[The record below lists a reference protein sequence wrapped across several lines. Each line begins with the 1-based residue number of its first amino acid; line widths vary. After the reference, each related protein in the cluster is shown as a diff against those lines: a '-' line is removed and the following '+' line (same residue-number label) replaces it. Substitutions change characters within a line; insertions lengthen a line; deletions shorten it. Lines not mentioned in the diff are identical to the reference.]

1 MTSRCTWCVV
11 VLRLLVLLACGGGPV
26 CSSRIEL
33 KENGYTGIVVA
44 LSARLQGNVA
54 GRQLIPPLEALLR
67 NASISLFQS
76 SRNRAYLEEVIVLVP
91 KSWGPK
97 ETWARA
103 PTPSVS
109 RTGWQLHRDADVRLE
124 PQGSPFGDNPF
135 TVQHAGCGLQAKRLV
150 LSAGFLRLVDEGGP
164 KAAMYGPPERVFVRE
179 WAHLRYGVFNEAG
192 YPGDPL
198 YPAYTAR
205 TGSSDP
211 TDVVLTTCTDTPLD
225 LDWKTTSGQQC
236 VAHVDPLTGRPDG
249 DDCHAVPNR
258 TQENVFSSI
267 MALQTLPN
275 VNQFC
280 DGDEHLHNDE
290 APSKQNVMCGY
301 RSTWD
306 VISNH
311 ADFHLRNQAG
321 ERLLGR
327 TRFHYVQEA
336 PLRVVIVVQV
346 SAASALKDRRS
357 FVIRALDKF
366 ARVDAPEDSRLGLAA
381 FGQVEAAVK
390 VPLTLM
396 NSSSVRS
403 KLGQRVPVPGTKFN
417 SSVEEGIS
425 KALQMLKED
434 RELPYPTVNG
444 SAAAGGVI
452 LLLSSGDM
460 AADVAERLQESL
472 VASQVRLQSIV
483 YPQSEHPEP
492 HLDALVE
499 HTGGRTWHVHEAAV
513 ADQLQGSV
521 ATQAELYEA
530 FYSLLLRGY
539 SWDETDN
546 YVMVEKREFGE
557 AEQESGA
564 PLTLSFDVDPGLA
577 RQLLV
582 VVVGYDFSNIA
593 LPSITQE
600 GIHLKAPNGNPG
612 YNANDL
618 SVFNFDYAFWSYS
631 FKIAEPVVG
640 MWELHAEPT
649 KKTAQPVIG
658 IVYAKPAVKEVPI
671 LLDVWIS
678 GRSSAVNSSEK
689 FIIYAELKKGSH
701 PVAKALVT
709 AFVRRPDTDIVS
721 RVHLI
726 DNGAGDPD
734 LTENDGVYCRYF
746 TDFTGTGRYDL
757 TVVANDNDVSAVII
771 GASDGD
777 FESRF
782 PEGAEYPSCCGSR
795 VSDSYSQK
803 TNRFTRTDHYGS
815 FFVTT
820 EKASKD
826 VLPPSRITDLRVV
839 STDNLRMAVTFNWT
853 APGDDF
859 DEGQASRYELKSF
872 KDKLNARQRF
882 SSHGQQVSQW
892 DVDGPFYEPPRPFG
906 TTQTATVR
914 LKSNQSPLYFAI
926 RAVDDEGNAGP
937 VSNVVEVVVIP
948 PPTTTSTSTQ
958 PSSSW
963 GSGGTA
969 GTQEHSSGTRSSRD
983 KLNAAQLALIIA
995 VPLAVLLVGIIV
1007 IILLM
1012 ARRRKAPPPKKSAEN
1027 GNAQQPPPLPAKI
1040 PRDDLPPQVTPIADE
1055 DSKQTPPGR
1064 LDSSISPVNSWPA
1077 SVLLDHYN
1085 KVQQAKQRH
1094 EPPPIMMVEDGVS
1107 LNSSTPSLYSKS
1119 DYGGVTAPRP
1129 KHRGPSQETVA
1140 PSYNAVYSS
1149 SQHSLDKTGGGVTR
1163 NITQV

>member
-1 MTSRCTWCVV
+1 LGSASVNKLRSFGAANWAERGRRRPHLYIYPLRRSLSVVGRNEVGVRARRRC
-11 VLRLLVLLACGGGPV
+11 
-26 CSSRIEL
+26 
-33 KENGYTGIVVA
+33 A
-44 LSARLQGNVA
+44 LSTARCLLCRRA
-54 GRQLIPPLEALLR
+54 GRRSGRLTPSPASPAVPMQSTRSLTKRRASSSGSSTPPRSLMSFLSSQFPQALLR

-76 SRNRAYLEEVIVLVP
+76 TRNRAFLEEVIVLVP

-109 RTGWQLHRDADVRLE
+109 RTGWQLFRDADVRLE
-124 PQGSPFGDNPF
+124 PQGSPFGENPF
-135 TVQHAGCGLQAKRLV
+135 TVQHAGCGQQSKRTV
-150 LSAGFLRLVDEGGP
+150 ISAGFLRLADEGGP
-164 KAAMYGPPERVFVRE
+164 RAAMYGPPERAFVRE
-179 WAHLRYGVFNEAG
+179 WSHLRYGVFNEAG

-211 TDVVLTTCTDTPLD
+211 TDVVLTTCTDQPLD
-225 LDWKTTSGQQC
+225 LDWKTTSGQPC
-236 VAHVDPLTGRPDG
+236 VARVDPLTGRPQG

-258 TQENVFSSI
+258 TQESVFSSI

-290 APSKQNVMCGY
+290 APSKQNVMCDY

-346 SAASALKDRRS
+346 SAASALRDRRS

-366 ARVDAPEDSRLGLAA
+366 ARVDAPEDSRLGLAV
-381 FGQVEAAVK
+381 FGQVEASVK

-472 VASQVRLQSIV
+472 GASQVRLQSIV

-499 HTGGRTWHVHEAAV
+499 HTGGRTWQVHEAAV
-513 ADQLQGSV
+513 ADEAQGSV

-593 LPSITQE
+593 LPSITQD
-600 GIHLKAPNGNPG
+600 GIHLKAPNGDPG

-631 FKIAEPVVG
+631 FKIAEP
-640 MWELHAEPT
+640 
-649 KKTAQPVIG
+649 
-658 IVYAKPAVKEVPI
+658 AV
-671 LLDVWIS
+671 
-678 GRSSAVNSSEK
+678 
-689 FIIYAELKKGSH
+689 
-701 PVAKALVT
+701 
-709 AFVRRPDTDIVS
+709 
-721 RVHLI
+721 
-726 DNGAGDPD
+726 
-734 LTENDGVYCRYF
+734 
-746 TDFTGTGRYDL
+746 
-757 TVVANDNDVSAVII
+757 
-771 GASDGD
+771 
-777 FESRF
+777 
-782 PEGAEYPSCCGSR
+782 
-795 VSDSYSQK
+795 
-803 TNRFTRTDHYGS
+803 
-815 FFVTT
+815 
-820 EKASKD
+820 
-826 VLPPSRITDLRVV
+826 
-839 STDNLRMAVTFNWT
+839 
-853 APGDDF
+853 
-859 DEGQASRYELKSF
+859 
-872 KDKLNARQRF
+872 
-882 SSHGQQVSQW
+882 
-892 DVDGPFYEPPRPFG
+892 
-906 TTQTATVR
+906 
-914 LKSNQSPLYFAI
+914 
-926 RAVDDEGNAGP
+926 
-937 VSNVVEVVVIP
+937 
-948 PPTTTSTSTQ
+948 
-958 PSSSW
+958 
-963 GSGGTA
+963 
-969 GTQEHSSGTRSSRD
+969 
-983 KLNAAQLALIIA
+983 
-995 VPLAVLLVGIIV
+995 
-1007 IILLM
+1007 
-1012 ARRRKAPPPKKSAEN
+1012 
-1027 GNAQQPPPLPAKI
+1027 
-1040 PRDDLPPQVTPIADE
+1040 
-1055 DSKQTPPGR
+1055 
-1064 LDSSISPVNSWPA
+1064 
-1077 SVLLDHYN
+1077 
-1085 KVQQAKQRH
+1085 
-1094 EPPPIMMVEDGVS
+1094 
-1107 LNSSTPSLYSKS
+1107 
-1119 DYGGVTAPRP
+1119 
-1129 KHRGPSQETVA
+1129 
-1140 PSYNAVYSS
+1140 
-1149 SQHSLDKTGGGVTR
+1149 
-1163 NITQV
+1163 